1 MVWSV
6 SEYPQITYTFPRD
19 VLYTWGDGQMNF
31 EMQKAIILAE
41 NINGFIKFVQR
52 QKIQNNFRIETD
64 KLYQVKLWME
74 EYKFQI
80 LSDEL
85 LRINQFDWDEKYTF
99 YLVDR
104 LQKGINI
111 IDEYVKNNYPQLFIL
126 TARLYTLKNL
136 SNSFNKIA

>member
-1 MVWSV
+1 
-6 SEYPQITYTFPRD
+6 
-19 VLYTWGDGQMNF
+19 MNF
-31 EMQKAIILAE
+31 EMQKAIILAD
-41 NINGFIKFVQR
+41 NINGFIKFVQN
-52 QKIQNNFRIETD
+52 QKIKNNFRIETD
-64 KLYQVKLWME
+64 KLYQVNLWME

-85 LRINQFDWDEKYTF
+85 IRINQFEWDEKYTS

-111 IDEYVKNNYPQLFIL
+111 IEEYVKNNYPELFIL

-136 SNSFNKIA
+136 SHSFNKIA